1 MSYAAPVITGAMGEK
16 DMRRWL
22 GAAASA
28 ALITTALTGC
38 GTPDGTD
45 GNLTDDWR
53 PVAQAQQFTAKL
65 GDCHVIADP
74 TSYLTSYQPVDCAR
88 SHLVETFHL
97 GTFTG
102 ALADRPIPPRVGSAA
117 LRPAFADCDA
127 KATAFVGG
135 DWHGARLSVQVAPV
149 SPPGWAGG
157 SRWYRC
163 DLFELDAVDGAN
175 GDSDRPVNRSG
186 SLRDL
191 LKGRS
196 DLAYTC
202 FEEDEWSNLLPAGC
216 TAPHRFEYAGVWNAP
231 DAPYGDL
238 HKNNDAVH
246 ARCRSVIARYAKV
259 PVDGTLRYRMG
270 TTYRLPSEEAWARG
284 DRGVRC
290 FFWSGG
296 EKLTRSIKGGGTKA
310 LPIN

>member
-1 MSYAAPVITGAMGEK
+1 
-16 DMRRWL
+16 MRRWL

-28 ALITTALTGC
+28 ALITTALSGC

-45 GNLTDDWR
+45 GDLTDDWR
-53 PVAQAQQFTAKL
+53 PVAQAQQFTPKV

-135 DWHGARLSVQVAPV
+135 DWRGSRLSVQVAPV

-163 DLFELDAVDGAN
+163 DIAEAARVQGGEIQHA
-175 GDSDRPVNRSG
+175 G
-186 SLRDL
+186 SLRDA
-191 LKGRS
+191 LKGTS
-196 DLAYTC
+196 PLAQTC
-202 FEEDEWSNLLPAGC
+202 MDEDRFGNLRPAGC
-216 TAPHRFEYAGVWNAP
+216 GTPHRYEYAGVWTAP
-231 DAPYGDL
+231 DGRYATVDRDEDGI
-238 HKNNDAVH
+238 H
-246 ARCRSVIARYAKV
+246 ARCREVIAKYAKV
-259 PVDGTLRYRMG
+259 PVDRYLRYRTG
-270 TTYRLPSEEAWARG
+270 TQYVLPAENAWTQG

-290 FFWSGG
+290 YFWSGG
-296 EKLTRSIKGGGTKA
+296 RKLTRSIKGGGTKA
-310 LPIN
+310 LPVN